1 MNEINQDISSRGELK
16 RHLTFRDVFFLS
28 FGGMSPL
35 LSLLTYG
42 AVALSY
48 GGPLS
53 PLIMIIGTMLVL
65 INGLVVMQLSKRFK
79 TSGGYYTYAFQ
90 VLSERVGFSTG
101 WIYLFYSIL
110 FGLAYVMG
118 AVYVLVTVL
127 AFPIYPT
134 FLTIVLPASLFL
146 IFGIK
151 PSAKYAIYTGIAEI
165 GIILAIVFLSFYL
178 TAGAAYIPDPVTYY
192 ISGGALALGI
202 LFAMG
207 IPTGYGAIAPLSGEI
222 KNPEKVV
229 GRSAVAVILVGGTFA
244 SLFIYAMSN
253 LIIHFNLGNLL
264 TASKLPILSILSDHF
279 SIFSRYT
286 TLAVSIAAINDG
298 ILAILSFG
306 AAASRTMFRM
316 GYDRTFP
323 NIFARKFKDQ
333 PIVSNIA
340 TASIIVIVPLLLM
353 SFVSIADS
361 FVILGTVASLGGLF
375 IHIMAG
381 SSLLRVGMRRGKRL
395 LLRTSRSIRN
405 VLIDY
410 KEVFLAGTA
419 VIMTSV
425 ELIYSAFSTL
435 LIYSTFFLLWIVVG
449 YIIVDIR
456 DIVMRTPY
464 SVRLTKGEI
473 SVAEKMKD
481 LTSLK
486 IRNALPDVVVR
497 IDDTVETAINRCVSL
512 DSPGAVVVDSRSIPV
527 GTLIMRDALLLTRND
542 MIRMRVKD
550 LWLEKPVLIGKDSD
564 LTDVIRSFKESRLPI
579 LSIVDEKGVFSGTVR
594 EREVVLSLGGFGQ
607 EKAVEDMAQSSG

>member
-1 MNEINQDISSRGELK
+1 MNETNSDHSPEGELT

-118 AVYVLVTVL
+118 AVYVVVTIFN
-127 AFPIYPT
+127 FPIYPT
-134 FLTIVLPASLFL
+134 FLVIVLPASLFL
-146 IFGIK
+146 IFGVK

-178 TAGAAYIPDPVTYY
+178 TGGAAYAPNPISYH
-192 ISGGALALGI
+192 ISGGSLALGI

-222 KNPEKVV
+222 KNPERVV
-229 GRSAVAVILVGGTFA
+229 GRSAVAVILAGGILA

-253 LIIHFNLGNLL
+253 FVIHSNIGNLL
-264 TASKLPILSILSDHF
+264 SVSKLPILSILSDHF
-279 SIFSRYT
+279 SSFSRYT
-286 TLAVSIAAINDG
+286 LLAVSIAAINDG

-316 GYDRTFP
+316 GFDRTFP
-323 NIFARKFKDQ
+323 SIFARKLKDQ
-333 PIVSNIA
+333 PIVSNLA
-340 TASIIVIVPLLLM
+340 TSSVIIIIPLLLL
-353 SFVSIADS
+353 SSVSIAES
-361 FVILGTVASLGGLF
+361 FIILGTVASLGGLF

-395 LLRTSRSIRN
+395 LLRTSRSLRN

-410 KEVFLAGTA
+410 REVFLAGAA
-419 VIMTSV
+419 VLITSL

-435 LIYSTFFLLWIVVG
+435 LIYSTLFLLWIVIG
-449 YIIVDIR
+449 YVIVDIR

-497 IDDTVETAINRCVSL
+497 LDDTVETAINACVSL
-512 DSPGAVVVDSRSIPV
+512 DSPGAVVVNSSSIPV
-527 GTLIMRDALLLTRND
+527 GTLILRDALLLSSSEITR
-542 MIRMRVKD
+542 MKVRD

-564 LTDVIRSFKESRLPI
+564 VTDVIRSFKESRIPI

-594 EREVVLSLGGFGQ
+594 EREVVLALGGIEQGS
-607 EKAVEDMAQSSG
+607 EGKMQSS